1 MTYYQV
7 LELSPLAGAT
17 DIKKAWI
24 EQLQVWH
31 PDRFT
36 HAPTLHAKAEAR
48 TQLINQAYQTLSD
61 PVLRQRYDANT
72 QPASARATP
81 TASPAP
87 SRPASP
93 VRPQPA
99 GQRAAR
105 QEPRGPQLPVTL
117 FRDEQPKIPVPAI
130 HILVNSR
137 QHMPYEFR
145 GLIRIAGTMKQPLAA
160 GDYLIAEAPE
170 IFCVIRKRVEEFN
183 TIFSNT
189 AGNRLP
195 FMREIEPLL
204 TVPNRFLVIEG
215 TIQARL
221 ASGRLGQ
228 YHKNGL
234 MDFLDA
240 ITARY
245 GIHIIY
251 TDSREEAEERVAN
264 LAVLHYAYHYAEKQ
278 GLGRYLKP
286 SDL

>member
-7 LELSPLAGAT
+7 LELSPLASAT
-17 DIKKAWI
+17 DIKKAWH

-36 HAPTLHAKAEAR
+36 HAPTLLHKAEAR

-61 PVLRQRYDANT
+61 PVLRQRYDANI
-72 QPASARATP
+72 QPASARAT
-81 TASPAP
+81 SPAAPTP

-93 VRPQPA
+93 VRPQPSA
-99 GQRAAR
+99 QRHTR

-137 QHMPYEFR
+137 QHQPYEFR
-145 GLIRIAGTMKQPLAA
+145 GLIRIAGTKQQPLAA
-160 GDYLIAEAPE
+160 GDYVIAEAPE
-170 IFCVIRKRVEEFN
+170 LFCVVRKRVEEFN
-183 TIFSNT
+183 TIFSNP
-189 AGNRLP
+189 ANNRLP
-195 FMREIEPLL
+195 FMRELEPLL
-204 TVPNRFLVIEG
+204 AIPHRFLVIEG
-215 TIQARL
+215 AIQARL

-245 GIHIIY
+245 GMQIIY

-264 LAVLHYAYHYAEKQ
+264 LAAIHYAYYFAERQ
-278 GLGRYLKP
+278 GLGRHLKKN
-286 SDL
+286 DL

>member
-7 LELSPLAGAT
+7 LELSPLASAT

-36 HAPTLHAKAEAR
+36 HAPTLHSKAEAR

-61 PVLRQRYDANT
+61 PVLRQRYDAHT
-72 QPASARATP
+72 QPASARTTP
-81 TASPAP
+81 AAAPQP

-99 GQRAAR
+99 PPRQAK

-117 FRDEQPKIPVPAI
+117 FREEQPKIPVPAI
-130 HILVNSR
+130 HILVDSR
-137 QHMPYEFR
+137 QHQPYEFR
-145 GLIRIAGTMKQPLAA
+145 GLIRIAGTMQQPLAA
-160 GDYLIAEAPE
+160 GHYAIAEAPE
-170 IFCVIRKRVEEFN
+170 LFCVVRKRVEEFN
-183 TIFSNT
+183 TIFSNP
-189 AGNRLP
+189 ADNRLP
-195 FMREIEPLL
+195 FMRELEPLL
-204 TVPNRFLVIEG
+204 AIPHRFLVIEG
-215 TIQARL
+215 AIQARI

-240 ITARY
+240 VTARY
-245 GIHIIY
+245 GMQIIY
-251 TDSREEAEERVAN
+251 TDSREEAEERIAN
-264 LAVLHYAYHYAEKQ
+264 LAALHYAYYFAQRQ
-278 GLGRYLKP
+278 GLGRYLKKN
-286 SDL
+286 DL

>member
-7 LELSPLAGAT
+7 LELSPLASAT
-17 DIKKAWI
+17 DIKKAWH

-36 HAPTLHAKAEAR
+36 HAPTLLHKAEAR

-61 PVLRQRYDANT
+61 PVLRQRYDANI
-72 QPASARATP
+72 QPPSARATS
-81 TASPAP
+81 TAAPPP

-99 GQRAAR
+99 GQRTAR

-245 GIHIIY
+245 GIQIIHA
-251 TDSREEAEERVAN
+251 DSREEAEERIAN
-264 LAVLHYAYHYAEKQ
+264 LAAIHYAYYFAEQQ
-278 GLGRYLKP
+278 GLGRYLKKN
-286 SDL
+286 DL